1 MEAPV
6 EPEALP
12 IPEPAAEV
20 DPEPLAPEPVAEVEP
35 EPLAPEPIE
44 TVATSREAEPSIA
57 SLMERME
64 QGLVRREQQK
74 AARAA
79 KPVEAIAEEED
90 SVDARLRSAL
100 GDLQRLAARQS

>member
-1 MEAPV
+1 
-6 EPEALP
+6 
-12 IPEPAAEV
+12 
-20 DPEPLAPEPVAEVEP
+20 
-35 EPLAPEPIE
+35 
-44 TVATSREAEPSIA
+44 
-57 SLMERME
+57 MERLE

-79 KPVEAIAEEED
+79 KPVEAVVEEEN